1 MVFIRKRLV
10 EDDFTDGSAAE
21 LVDAGIE
28 QIASQDSSA
37 EEVPTTEDVAEETPQ
52 ERFYDWHDII
62 EVLSDYM
69 HPDIIRQIEDDWMF
83 NYPDNFMDQASVD
96 DLINDINS
104 QYNEELASEIKGRID
119 QLQDPKATAALDLST
134 DIGILQDT
142 LDKISDVNIKE
153 KLINL
158 IDSLK

>member
-28 QIASQDSSA
+28 QIASQDSSV
-37 EEVPTTEDVAEETPQ
+37 EEIPTTEDIAEETPQ

-62 EVLSDYM
+62 EVLSDYI
-69 HPDIIRQIEDDWMF
+69 HPDVIRQIEDDWMF

-119 QLQDPKATAALDLST
+119 QLQDPKAVVALDLST
-134 DIGILQDT
+134 DIGVLQDA

>member
-62 EVLSDYM
+62 EVLSDYI
-69 HPDIIRQIEDDWMF
+69 HPDVIRQIEDDWMF

-119 QLQDPKATAALDLST
+119 QLQDPKAVAALDLST
-134 DIGILQDT
+134 DIGVLQDA

>member
-62 EVLSDYM
+62 EVLSDYI
-69 HPDIIRQIEDDWMF
+69 HPDVIRQIEDDWMF

-119 QLQDPKATAALDLST
+119 QLQDPKAVAALDLST
-134 DIGILQDT
+134 DIGVLQDT